1 MLVPCLHN
9 HPSPFVHFVSLYR
22 VIIQLSDYIVV
33 ASDSDVQLPA
43 RNSHR
48 TYSAWDSCKSRKW
61 TPRGRPVVG
70 LVAALWRLHS
80 ATGSKFIPKA
90 AAVAGR
96 ERREGSLGG
105 TEGDHKVSEL

>member
-1 MLVPCLHN
+1 MSDLDVP
-9 HPSPFVHFVSLYR
+9 
-22 VIIQLSDYIVV
+22 
-33 ASDSDVQLPA
+33 LPD
-43 RNSHR
+43 RDSHR
-48 TYSAWDSCKSRKW
+48 ADSARAVVNLADRNTLPNKCQQEAVAELD
-61 TPRGRPVVG
+61 GHPVVG

-90 AAVAGR
+90 AAVAGC